1 MNKYLP
7 KICLNA
13 SDSIK
18 IALDRMELNKPK
30 ETGLPG
36 GIVLVTD
43 KNLKLLG
50 IATTGDIRRALS
62 DGIEM
67 SAPIS
72 TAMNKKPF
80 LIEGRPSNLDIISFV
95 VDKVR
100 KENWHKDRLDKI
112 ILVDKE
118 KRVVDLVS
126 FYDLWQQTDARF
138 KHIGVIGLGY
148 VGLTL
153 GLTLA
158 DIGFKVRGLDKNQK
172 LAQSIKNGKP
182 PFFEAGLP
190 QLLADHLD
198 KNFKVVPNFN
208 KENNCDV
215 YFVCVGTP
223 LVGKNKPDLKYLGE
237 ASKSLGRILKA
248 GDAIILRSTVPIG
261 TTRDFVLPIL
271 ERESG
276 LKGGENFLLAFA
288 PERTIEGK
296 ALEELRHL
304 PQVIGGLNHKS
315 AELASN
321 IFSFLTKGT
330 VLVDLLEEAE
340 MVKLINNTYRDVTFG
355 FANEVSLIAARW
367 DIDAKRVI
375 EAANY
380 GYDRSNVPMPSPG
393 VGGYCLE
400 KDPYIFIESARAKGY
415 EPLLINNARKVSD
428 MMVDHVAGSVVA
440 FLKTKAAEKRNPK
453 ILALGVA
460 FKGKPVTSDVRGSTS
475 IKIIKKLQ
483 QGNFKNIFGFDPAV
497 HKENILLHD
506 IRFVRDLKAGFADA
520 DVVFVG
526 TNHPDFETLNIRNLL
541 SLSNRPVLLF
551 DSWGLFNK
559 EEVSKIKGVHY
570 KRL

>member
-18 IALDRMELNKPK
+18 TALDRMELNKPK

>member
-18 IALDRMELNKPK
+18 TALDRMELNKPK

-520 DVVFVG
+520 DVVCVG